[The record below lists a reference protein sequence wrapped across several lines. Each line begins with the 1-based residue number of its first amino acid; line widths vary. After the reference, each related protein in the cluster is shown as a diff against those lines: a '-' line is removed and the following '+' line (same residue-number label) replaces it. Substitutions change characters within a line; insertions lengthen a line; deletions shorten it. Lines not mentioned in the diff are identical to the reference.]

1 MISRLNSACYAIRA
15 VNAVLSRKA
24 LRMLYFLYIH
34 SIMSYGIILGD
45 YALNSIK
52 IFRMQIIIIIII
64 KNKLK
69 NLKNYK

>member
-1 MISRLNSACYAIRA
+1 
-15 VNAVLSRKA
+15 
-24 LRMLYFLYIH
+24 
-34 SIMSYGIILGD
+34 MSYGIILGD